1 VQLIGGSEVL
11 WVALGMAEEAAP
23 AASSLAAV
31 ADGVGLR
38 PEQGGD
44 GLIGNECRGPRLHL
58 GTPTTIKAARSP
70 RSWPACATGG
80 AHRGDHRS
88 DGGPSGRSDA
98 GYGWHIARG
107 GGGLQGAL
115 GRSTTREAWG
125 TDA

>member
-44 GLIGNECRGPRLHL
+44 GLIGNER
-58 GTPTTIKAARSP
+58 
-70 RSWPACATGG
+70 
-80 AHRGDHRS
+80 
-88 DGGPSGRSDA
+88 
-98 GYGWHIARG
+98 RG
-107 GGGLQGAL
+107 GQA
-115 GRSTTREAWG
+115 
-125 TDA
+125 